1 MPNVVGLSKEE
12 AQKEIEA
19 AKLVFEVEKEEYNKD
34 VPEGYVIS
42 QNPTYMERF
51 NKVKEKSTVS
61 VIISKGQEKAKVPN
75 VKGKEKEEAI
85 KLIEEAKLKADVV
98 EDTSKTVK
106 EGYVISQETDPDA
119 DVFAGDTVI
128 IHVSTGVEKATVPD
142 VVGKTQAEAKKA
154 LEQLT
159 AKIIATLVLGA
170 MITHVTITTYGHRL
184 QLTPPEDAPTVG
196 LAMELQVSPNGTR
209 QMQPLARAAF
219 QQILPSMAGNH
230 TQAEAAVQVLLLL

>member
-1 MPNVVGLSKEE
+1 M
-12 AQKEIEA
+12 
-19 AKLVFEVEKEEYNKD
+19 
-34 VPEGYVIS
+34 
-42 QNPTYMERF
+42 
-51 NKVKEKSTVS
+51 
-61 VIISKGQEKAKVPN
+61 
-75 VKGKEKEEAI
+75 
-85 KLIEEAKLKADVV
+85 
-98 EDTSKTVK
+98 
-106 EGYVISQETDPDA
+106 
-119 DVFAGDTVI
+119 
-128 IHVSTGVEKATVPD
+128 
-142 VVGKTQAEAKKA
+142 EAKKA